1 MYKIKVRKN
10 PCPGR
15 GSHADFLQG
24 LTEAKVEKL
33 KVSARGGPTD
43 AGASKHKFSSADMLL
58 KEVAQKLLVSA
69 ASYQGNKVI
78 QLRFYLRAV

>member
-33 KVSARGGPTD
+33 KVSARGGPQ
-43 AGASKHKFSSADMLL
+43 M
-58 KEVAQKLLVSA
+58 
-69 ASYQGNKVI
+69 QGHPSTNS
-78 QLRFYLRAV
+78 LPLTCY